1 MYIDYGTSY
10 PEEKDSKRLAAE
22 AATADLVANLK
33 IRGIHPTT
41 DEIKD
46 LTLVGLG
53 LMTKQE
59 FIKQHVC
66 PTLSQYL

>member
-1 MYIDYGTSY
+1 MYSDYGTRY
-10 PEEKDSKRLAAE
+10 PEEKDLKRLAAE
-22 AATADLVANLK
+22 TATADVVANLK

-53 LMTKQE
+53 LMTKPVSYT
-59 FIKQHVC
+59 HLTL
-66 PTLSQYL
+66 PTKRIV

>member
-1 MYIDYGTSY
+1 MYNKYGTHY
-10 PEEKDSKRLAAE
+10 PEEIDSKRLAAE
-22 AATADLVANLK
+22 AATADVVAGLK

-41 DEIKD
+41 NEIKD

-59 FIKQHVC
+59 FIKKHVC
-66 PTLSQYL
+66 TALSQYL